1 LLFALTRNTH
11 RHAEANSY
19 CFVNL
24 REFDGP
30 PPGEGLTTVTVA
42 VPAVAMAAPEID
54 TVSWMALTKAVFLA
68 DPFHCTLDPL
78 MKFLPLTTS
87 VRAGA
92 PAVALEGSRL
102 LIVGHGL
109 SRLPRTP
116 QNCTRL
122 QPYSDCSCAGQ

>member
-1 LLFALTRNTH
+1 MTRNTH

-78 MKFLPLTTS
+78 TKFLSLTTS

-92 PAVALEGSRL
+92 PAVAPEGSRL
-102 LIVGHGL
+102 LIVGHRI

-116 QNCTRL
+116 QNCTHL
-122 QPYSDCSCAGQ
+122 